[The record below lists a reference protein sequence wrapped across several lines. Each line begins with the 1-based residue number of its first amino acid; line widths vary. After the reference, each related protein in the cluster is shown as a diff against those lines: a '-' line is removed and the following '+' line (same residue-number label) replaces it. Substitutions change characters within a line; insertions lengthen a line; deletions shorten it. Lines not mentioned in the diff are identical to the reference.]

1 MDVAAKEKAAQLER
15 DFGIPHPERR
25 LQTALR
31 TRDCPD
37 REPYHP
43 VTPFHTGVG
52 KDRIAELEGK
62 GFEAEDAFIILLMR
76 GARIEALA
84 SAADE
89 LVEELAAQVRTRL
102 HSYSDLD
109 ELIAEAQRSVN
120 MWWRS

>member
-1 MDVAAKEKAAQLER
+1 MEVTASDKAAQLER

-25 LQTALR
+25 LHVALR

-52 KDRIAELEGK
+52 KIRIAGLEAR
-62 GFEAEDAFIILLMR
+62 GFEVEDAYIILLMR
-76 GARIEALA
+76 GARIETLA
-84 SAADE
+84 SAAGEKVDE
-89 LVEELAAQVRTRL
+89 FAAQVQKRL
-102 HSYSDLD
+102 NGVADLD
-109 ELIAEAQRSVN
+109 PFIGEAQRALN